1 MAKTNTK
8 LKTMQRKTFTHL
20 AGLSYFIVVLTGV
33 FSLMYVPSELINNAA
48 PAITIDNIRNNMFL
62 FRLDIVANILCYLA
76 FMALPLLLY
85 QVLKPVHKIMAQAM
99 VLLALMSI
107 PISFMSIT
115 HKLNI
120 LDLLT
125 DPVLSSLI
133 NETSL
138 IAQVFFHLKQFNN
151 GISIVSF
158 FWGSWLF
165 PFGLLVYK
173 SGFLPKSL
181 GILLIA
187 GSIGYMINLFGGI
200 LLVNYYELGLS
211 SYFSLPASI
220 GEIGTCLWLL
230 IMGDRKGFVSNQK

>member
-1 MAKTNTK
+1 MAKTNIQ
-8 LKTMQRKTFTHL
+8 LKIMQRKTLTHL

-33 FSLMYVPSELINNAA
+33 FSLMYVPNELINNAA
-48 PAITIDNIRNNMFL
+48 PTITIDNIRKNLFL

-76 FMALPLLLY
+76 FMVLPLLLY
-85 QVLKPVHKIMAQAM
+85 QVLKPVHKIMAQTM
-99 VLLALMSI
+99 VLLSL
-107 PISFMSIT
+107 MSIT
-115 HKLNI
+115 HKLDI

-125 DPVLSSLI
+125 DPVMSSLI
-133 NETSL
+133 DEASL
-138 IAQVFFHLKQFNN
+138 TTQVFFHLKQFNN
-151 GISIVSF
+151 GINIVSI

-200 LLVNYYELGLS
+200 LLVTYYELGLS
-211 SYFSLPASI
+211 SYFPSPASI
-220 GEIGTCLWLL
+220 GEIGTCFWLL
-230 IMGDRKGFVSNQK
+230 ILGDRKGFVTNQK